1 MELFDISAE
10 IGKELKDICP
20 VYGEFDDGLISSKEK
35 NIIVTGIKD
44 FQSDISGIF
53 WSGTVLVSVLSA
65 LPTSGG
71 KMLDISRKIID
82 KLTVSKLNI
91 TEYKAKSL
99 SFDEK
104 LQRLR
109 YELEFKIS
117 GKLSDS
123 FLCEREELSLILS
136 ENLTLYVKNF
146 SFSRKRGLS
155 EIQTSEGI
163 IVGDS
168 GVYPLCLSLKGTL
181 NKISGR
187 ELSSLETLVSEKTA
201 LNLSF
206 IGNTLPTLVLKEY
219 SFDGNNNS
227 AERSITLLLCSE
239 NPSERVTENE

>member
-20 VYGEFDDGLISSKEK
+20 VYGEFDDGLVSSREK

-44 FQSDISGIF
+44 FESDASGVF
-53 WSGTVLVSVLSA
+53 WNGEVLVSVLSA

-71 KMLDISRKIID
+71 KMLDISRKIINR
-82 KLTVSKLNI
+82 LTSSKLSI
-91 TEYKAKSL
+91 TGYRAKSL

-104 LQRLR
+104 LQRLK

-117 GKLSDS
+117 GKLSDG
-123 FLCEREELSLILS
+123 FLCEKSELLLVLTQ
-136 ENLTLYVKNF
+136 NLTLYVKDF

-155 EIQTSEGI
+155 DIQTSAGI
-163 IVGDS
+163 IIGDS
-168 GVYPLCLSLKGTL
+168 GAYPLCLTLKGTL
-181 NKISGR
+181 TTISGR
-187 ELSSLETLVSEKTA
+187 ELSSLETLISEKIA

-206 IGNTLPTLVLKEY
+206 IGNNLPPLVLKEY

-227 AERSITLLLCSE
+227 AERNITLLLCSE